1 MCTKT
6 CKGFHRSSS
15 LVQLLLRCACSW
27 AGLRVLFYG
36 DSLTAGAPSMCSYAE
51 EFCKCLTAAGCYIEG
66 TVCGLCAASA
76 YEMLE
81 IAQEPFVLDSLQSR
95 WGSGIAHLASQA
107 DLVVIMAGTNDLAFA
122 DGKHIFKSLHGL
134 HMACHRLGVATVALG
149 IPDSGGRSIKR
160 LVKRQIPAQRREANS
175 LLASWAK
182 GTTAV
187 EGTNL
192 TPEVFV
198 NSVALMPFGPQSRNA
213 GYWETDGVHFTAAGA
228 KVLGYRLAEV
238 LQPLILRQG
247 ESCLTPR
254 QPISAFHLC
263 HTDAQFCGW
272 ILNRPE
278 FSWTPE
284 RFQADCMVAK
294 TSELAAVGEIPSLN
308 AFLEAFDLEASWHVF
323 FRKGIK
329 NQWNMWNWW
338 RVDGHE
344 MDISHKQNW
353 HYDFCFC
360 RMRSKLTM
368 HSMHSQRIETGSCQ
382 LFELFKYMRETICTD
397 WPRKKHRE
405 SVFAELKHI

>member
-1 MCTKT
+1 MLQHVHKNMPYR
-6 CKGFHRSSS
+6 FHRSWY
-15 LVQLLLRCACSW
+15 LVKLLLRCACSW
-27 AGLRVLFYG
+27 TGLRVLFYG

-95 WGSGIAHLASQA
+95 WGSGIAYLASQA

-160 LVKRQIPAQRREANS
+160 LVERQIPAQRREANS

-182 GTTAV
+182 GTNTV
-187 EGTNL
+187 EGTPIKGTNLL

-238 LQPLILRQG
+238 LRPLILRQG
-247 ESCLTPR
+247 ESCLTPW
-254 QPISAFHLC
+254 QPISACHFC
-263 HTDAQFCGW
+263 HTDAEFCGR
-272 ILNRPE
+272 ILNHPWIILNPWE
-278 FSWTPE
+278 VPSWLHGCKDQWTCSCWRDPFAQCFLGSI
-284 RFQADCMVAK
+284 RFGGLL
-294 TSELAAVGEIPSLN
+294 TSEINE
-308 AFLEAFDLEASWHVF
+308 E
-323 FRKGIK
+323 
-329 NQWNMWNWW
+329 
-338 RVDGHE
+338 
-344 MDISHKQNW
+344 
-353 HYDFCFC
+353 
-360 RMRSKLTM
+360 
-368 HSMHSQRIETGSCQ
+368 SMHMDAHGTSRIGIAM
-382 LFELFKYMRETICTD
+382 LFTSAGWGATQCTA
-397 WPRKKHRE
+397 
-405 SVFAELKHI
+405 SA

>member
-1 MCTKT
+1 M
-6 CKGFHRSSS
+6 
-15 LVQLLLRCACSW
+15 
-27 AGLRVLFYG
+27 LFYG

-160 LVKRQIPAQRREANS
+160 LVERQIPAQRREANS

-182 GTTAV
+182 GTNTV
-187 EGTNL
+187 EGTPIKGTNLL

-238 LQPLILRQG
+238 LRPLILRQG
-247 ESCLTPR
+247 ESCLTP
-254 QPISAFHLC
+254 
-263 HTDAQFCGW
+263 
-272 ILNRPE
+272 
-278 FSWTPE
+278 
-284 RFQADCMVAK
+284 
-294 TSELAAVGEIPSLN
+294 
-308 AFLEAFDLEASWHVF
+308 
-323 FRKGIK
+323 
-329 NQWNMWNWW
+329 
-338 RVDGHE
+338 
-344 MDISHKQNW
+344 
-353 HYDFCFC
+353 
-360 RMRSKLTM
+360 
-368 HSMHSQRIETGSCQ
+368 
-382 LFELFKYMRETICTD
+382 
-397 WPRKKHRE
+397 
-405 SVFAELKHI
+405 